1 MTGQGD
7 NLDDTTPEGEDIDD
21 TTSEGEDHVDS
32 EKERLLAKYKVDPEN
47 FSEDDLIKTLKRID
61 KAEHLTVSQKKLL
74 KKLESE
80 AWGKWE
86 YITKADLALEKFLD
100 KNPELEEYRDDVAKY
115 VNKGNTLEEAKILVL
130 NSDKSIENRKKLE
143 NMNITDGEE
152 WSGSNEYTQEQ
163 LANMNPEQAQ
173 KIWALARKWKVTVK

>member
-80 AWGKWE
+80 A
-86 YITKADLALEKFLD
+86 
-100 KNPELEEYRDDVAKY
+100 
-115 VNKGNTLEEAKILVL
+115 
-130 NSDKSIENRKKLE
+130 
-143 NMNITDGEE
+143 
-152 WSGSNEYTQEQ
+152 
-163 LANMNPEQAQ
+163 
-173 KIWALARKWKVTVK
+173 